1 MKKLTIIKTGGAL
14 LEDAEQLQLLIK
26 KTVALPGHKLLVH
39 GGGRSATA
47 LGEKLGITA
56 QLING
61 RRITEAATLEV
72 ITMVYAGLINKT
84 VTAQLQAAG
93 CNAIGLCGADGNLLR
108 TRKRENAEVDY
119 GFVGDCF
126 PGSVNE
132 ALLLQL
138 LEQNYVPVIAPVTH
152 DGAGQLLNTNAD
164 TIAAAIATAM
174 QTHFE
179 TTLVYCF
186 EKNGVLKNMH
196 DEHSVIAELSA
207 ADFDTL
213 QQQGIISKGMLPK
226 LTNALQAKQAG
237 VQQVYIMHPQFI
249 GGTNAD
255 PKTVILN

>member
-14 LEDAEQLQLLIK
+14 IEDAAQLQLLAE
-26 KTVALPGHKLLVH
+26 KTVALPGYKIIVH

-47 LGEKLGITA
+47 LCEKLGIA
-56 QLING
+56 SQLVNG
-61 RRITEAATLEV
+61 RRITDAATLEI
-72 ITMVYAGLINKT
+72 ITMVYAGNINKT
-84 VTAQLQAAG
+84 VVAKLQAAG
-93 CNAIGLCGADGNLLR
+93 CNAFGLCGADGNLLQ

-126 PGSVNE
+126 PGSVNDM
-132 ALLLQL
+132 LLLQL

-174 QTHFE
+174 QAHFE

-186 EKNGVLKNMH
+186 EKNGVLKNIN

-207 ADFDTL
+207 ADFETL

-237 VQQVYIMHPQFI
+237 VQQVYIMHPQYI
-249 GGTNAD
+249 GGTAAD